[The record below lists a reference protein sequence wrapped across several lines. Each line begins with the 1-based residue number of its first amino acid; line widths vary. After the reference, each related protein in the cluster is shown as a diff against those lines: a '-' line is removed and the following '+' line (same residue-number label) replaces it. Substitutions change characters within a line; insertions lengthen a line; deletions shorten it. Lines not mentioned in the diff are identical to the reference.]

1 MEVFQKLERESLKEL
16 ESLKNNEE
24 WENFTIAFYGET
36 GAGKSTLIECL
47 RMFFK
52 EQSKADQQER
62 FKRLYSNYQ
71 NNYQNDGRN
80 KQAILNE
87 LHSLQDGAIIGDG
100 RSDFTLET
108 RSYTLKHGNK
118 TFTLLDV
125 PGIEGDE
132 KKLFSKFLTPHKK
145 PMLFFMLPKRLI
157 LRKKEKKGKGERL
170 KKSKNSLIR
179 KQGYGR
185 FLTNR
190 LIAQEP

>member
-1 MEVFQKLERESLKEL
+1 M
-16 ESLKNNEE
+16 
-24 WENFTIAFYGET
+24 
-36 GAGKSTLIECL
+36 
-47 RMFFK
+47 
-52 EQSKADQQER
+52 
-62 FKRLYSNYQ
+62 
-71 NNYQNDGRN
+71 
-80 KQAILNE
+80 
-87 LHSLQDGAIIGDG
+87 QDGAIIGDG

-132 KKLFSKFLTPHKK
+132 KKLFSKFLTPRKK

-157 LRKKEKKGKGERL
+157 IRKKEKKGKGERL
-170 KKSKNSLIR
+170 KKSKDSLIR